1 VKGDFIR
8 AAGAD
13 NNILSKLEE
22 SGRKK
27 GVPPRF
33 LEFYRRLLG
42 IQSDARLRVGIARLG
57 LSREAVTNRL
67 TCGVPLLRFEDLS
80 LDWSRLWD
88 VFEQVTTLCTDYPEV
103 LGKVPEN
110 PRDLDSCLAY
120 LKEAT
125 EAWFE
130 EGQLPPQISLGGL
143 KGAILEFI
151 IQAALRPFLLN
162 HCQALLGLVNQ
173 ELWRRGY
180 CPICGGSPDFAFM
193 DKESGA
199 RWLLCSRCDAQ
210 WLFQRLECP
219 YCSTREPE
227 TLSYF
232 TDDEG
237 LYRLYVCEQCRHY
250 LKAIDLRRAKYE
262 VLLPLERFLT
272 LDLDIQAHKDGY
284 TPGVKARQGEEM
296 RGQCG
301 ATLLTKEES

>member
-1 VKGDFIR
+1 MTMR
-8 AAGAD
+8 TESE
-13 NNILSKLEE
+13 ILKRLEE
-22 SGRKK
+22 WEGKEGPLPKS
-27 GVPPRF
+27 

-42 IQSDARLRVGIARLG
+42 IQSEARLRVGVPS
-57 LSREAVTNRL
+57 LSLSDGVIINQL
-67 TCGVPLLRFEDLS
+67 TCGSPLLRFEDLS
-80 LDWSRLWD
+80 LDWSLLWD
-88 VFEQVTTLCTDYPEV
+88 IFEEVTTLCTDYLEV
-103 LGKVPEN
+103 LGKVTEN
-110 PRDLDSCLAY
+110 LRDSNSCLAY

-130 EGQLPPQISLGGL
+130 GGQLPPRISLGSL

-162 HCQALLGLVNQ
+162 HCQALLSLVNQ
-173 ELWRRGY
+173 EHWRRGY
-180 CPICGGSPDFAFM
+180 CPICGGSPDFAFL
-193 DKESGA
+193 DNESGA
-199 RWLLCSRCDAQ
+199 RWLLCSRCDAR

-219 YCSTREPE
+219 YCGTQEPE

-284 TPGVKARQGEEM
+284 TPGVKARQGEEI

-301 ATLLTKEES
+301 ATLLPNEES